1 MTARRRWVAEALLR
15 LAPAAWRNR
24 YRGEVLAHL
33 AESERG
39 LRDAA
44 DLALV
49 ALRMRLDQLPRSRLM
64 VNVAIG
70 VLIVGIA
77 WTAWAIPQLADG
89 VAGLPGHWWSA
100 PGPALVLIGAL
111 IALTVRQRRRAG

>member
-1 MTARRRWVAEALLR
+1 MSGRRRWVAEALLR

-24 YRGEVLAHL
+24 YRVEILAHM

-44 DLALV
+44 DLGLI

-64 VNVAIG
+64 INVAIG

-89 VAGLPGHWWSA
+89 VAELPGHWWSA